1 MKSLTENDNKVALH
15 IAILTIHDT
24 RTQENDSSG
33 RYLAQAVADSGH
45 KVAGQAICPD
55 NRYAIRKHLS
65 DWILDENIH
74 AVITNG
80 GTGMRDRNATLAAV
94 TPLLDTQ
101 IAGFGELFRAYSF
114 ADIGSS
120 GLQSNALGG
129 KANNTLIFCLPGS
142 SGACRLGWEKI
153 LREQFDSHH
162 QPCNFAS
169 AYAKRD

>member
-1 MKSLTENDNKVALH
+1 MKSLTDKESRVALR
-15 IAILTIHDT
+15 IAVLTIHDS
-24 RTQENDSSG
+24 RTPETDTSG
-33 RYLAQAVADSGH
+33 RYLAQALEESGH
-45 KVAGQAICPD
+45 VLASQAICPD
-55 NRYAIRKHLS
+55 NRYAIRKQLS
-65 DWILDENIH
+65 DWILDDQVH
-74 AVITNG
+74 AIITNG
-80 GTGMRDRNATLAAV
+80 GTGMRDKNSTIAAV
-94 TPLLDTQ
+94 TPLFDNE

-142 SGACRLGWEKI
+142 TSACRLGWEKI

-169 AYAKRD
+169 AYAPRS

>member
-65 DWILDENIH
+65 DWILNEDIH
-74 AVITNG
+74 AIITNG

-94 TPLLDTQ
+94 APCSIRKSPGLASCSAPIHLPRLARPACNRTPWAARPT
-101 IAGFGELFRAYSF
+101 
-114 ADIGSS
+114 
-120 GLQSNALGG
+120 
-129 KANNTLIFCLPGS
+129 TP
-142 SGACRLGWEKI
+142 
-153 LREQFDSHH
+153 
-162 QPCNFAS
+162 
-169 AYAKRD
+169 